1 MAICHIQKLSH
12 QQMSCEDFRADEDFS
27 EGAFKETG
35 IKMEHSGRGLNMGAA
50 TIDSMRKQCDF
61 KH

>member
-35 IKMEHSGRGLNMGAA
+35 I
-50 TIDSMRKQCDF
+50 
-61 KH
+61 